1 MKMDKGTDL
10 AVQGELIYKHL
21 SQKMQIN
28 SQDRFIEKDKGRRG
42 EVTSENRVRLKK
54 KRGLFESLEKKGI
67 LTLISP
73 TLCKKANMPFPKRG

>member
-1 MKMDKGTDL
+1 MDKGTDL

-54 KRGLFESLEKKGI
+54 KEGCLKVLKKR
-67 LTLISP
+67 
-73 TLCKKANMPFPKRG
+73 AF